1 MAENNVSAASLAAA
15 PSVRRPASKYRLLKV
30 VRTKILPHA
39 ALILAS
45 IVFTFPFV
53 WLIGTSLKSPQ
64 DLAKLPPDIFPRI
77 FRWANYSDAITYIPF
92 VRYTLNTLYVAAMSI
107 IGQLFGATLVAYSVS
122 LVDWRGKRITFG
134 AILATMMIPVQVTMV
149 PVYIIYH
156 KLGLIGTYWPL
167 ILPTFTGAP
176 MYIFLLR
183 QFYLSIPTSLL
194 AAAKIDG
201 ASDVRIFLQIILP
214 LTKPAITSVGVV
226 TFFYTWSDFFSP
238 LIYLNNQSKY
248 TLTLGLTG
256 FLGQHTV
263 EWNMLMAASA
273 LFTIPVIIIFF
284 IAQKQFIE
292 GIIMT
297 GLKG

>member
-1 MAENNVSAASLAAA
+1 MGTADAGVVTANRNTGGK
-15 PSVRRPASKYRLLKV
+15 PRLMKIT
-30 VRTKILPHA
+30 RTMILPHA
-39 ALILAS
+39 ALIAVSVL
-45 IVFTFPFV
+45 FTFPFV
-53 WLIGTSLKSPQ
+53 WLLGTSLKTPEEMF
-64 DLAKLPPDIFPRI
+64 KIPPDIIPRI
-77 FRWANYSDAITYIPF
+77 FRWSNYSDAVTYIPF
-92 VRYTLNTLYVAAMSI
+92 LRYTLNTVYVAGMSI
-107 IGQLFGATLVAYSVS
+107 LGQLFGATLVAYSVS
-122 LVDWRGKRITFG
+122 LIDWRGKKLVFG

-149 PVYIIYH
+149 PVYIIYR

-183 QFYLSIPTSLL
+183 QFFLSLPKSLIS
-194 AAAKIDG
+194 AAKIDG
-201 ASDVRIFLQIILP
+201 ASDSRIFLRIILP
-214 LTKPAITSVGVV
+214 LCRPAIASVAIV

-238 LIYLNNQSKY
+238 LIYLNNQEKY

-273 LFTIPVIIIFF
+273 LFTIPVIIVFF
-284 IAQKQFIE
+284 AAQKQFIE

-297 GLKG
+297 GIKG